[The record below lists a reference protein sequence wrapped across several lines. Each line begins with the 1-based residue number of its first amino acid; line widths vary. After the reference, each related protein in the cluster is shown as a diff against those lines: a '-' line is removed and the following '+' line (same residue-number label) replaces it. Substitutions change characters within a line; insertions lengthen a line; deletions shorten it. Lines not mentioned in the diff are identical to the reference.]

1 MLEFDPYDTPP
12 LALRIGL
19 GAFCALLCVLM
30 LSSLLPRGLGLYGI
44 VVVGGLVLCGLF
56 IATSNTGVKVASATV
71 AYMAMLGLMLLF
83 TPIG

>member
-12 LALRIGL
+12 LAFRLGL
-19 GAFCALLCVLM
+19 GAFCVLLCSLM
-30 LSSLLPRGLGLYGI
+30 LASLLPRGQGLYG
-44 VVVGGLVLCGLF
+44 VVVIGGLLLCGMF

-83 TPIG
+83 TPA